1 LAVGGCT
8 FVFISGQHAIARDHS
23 RASGLRGASGNKR
36 QIGGL
41 PVQLTEQALD
51 RLHGGLVE
59 VGFAALTAH
68 PGGNRFQGQMVALAV
83 DMKGR
88 LGLPHFPL
96 AGNPFSGPV
105 AKLVTIWP
113 PSTARALRQVQ

>member
-1 LAVGGCT
+1 MQSRVTTAGRAGCGARQATNARLAACL
-8 FVFISGQHAIARDHS
+8 F
-23 RASGLRGASGNKR
+23 
-36 QIGGL
+36 
-41 PVQLTEQALD
+41 QLTEQALD

-68 PGGNRFQGQMVALAV
+68 PGGNRFQGQMVVLAV

-113 PSTARALRQVQ
+113 LSTARALRQVQ